1 MRRLIISCTMF
12 AAACVT
18 WAQGLPFIKIYK
30 GEDYHAHDLNFD
42 VKVTD
47 DGTLFAANFEGMLY
61 YDNATW
67 RILHTDGNSR
77 ITVSYLDKDGVL
89 WVGGY
94 NFFGR
99 VAVQENGELYLQ
111 RAGEKNLFVGEVLEI
126 WENDGNLQFCVNNG
140 TVYLVKDGKVT
151 LKKRLDKEAFGFG
164 LTDIIDTEAVDKWGE
179 IRVLTG
185 ITHEEP
191 LGNGRKAIVT
201 RGQGVII
208 TDDKGQELYRLSE
221 DNVLSTN
228 NIIWVYYDQHG
239 VLWGATEDGLFS
251 AGIPSAYSH
260 LGVEDGL
267 NGDVLSIAKYNGHI
281 YVGTINGLFRVEGRT
296 ARPMKGITH
305 ACWALAPTNRGLM
318 VATTNGTYQV
328 NDNGIQRQLT
338 TQSTTALLTDDR
350 KVYTG
355 EIDGV
360 YLIDDKG
367 VRTKVCN
374 LQRVN
379 KFIRDSKGTIW
390 LQSMYGDIWYK
401 PSKEKE
407 FRPYT
412 TGDDDHE
419 TVATL
424 VQTGRRVF
432 YVRAE
437 NTYPFSY
444 PLFSCADSTGVTWLT
459 NYEGKG
465 IYRWKHDKRLN
476 DLDRYLYPLRKF
488 TVRALL
494 LDGERIWLGG
504 DDGLTIINTSVDDPA
519 MKAEPQMRIRGIS
532 LGTDSVIWGGYG
544 KMPETIELS
553 YKNHNLRF
561 SFSLSYESIVG
572 ETVYRH
578 RLNGGEWSA
587 WADDHDAEYLNLS
600 PGRYTFEVQ
609 GLDAFGRQS
618 DTTSVVFIIDN
629 PFYLTWYMNIVY
641 LLLFMLLVYAFM
653 QMRLRR
659 LEREKMQLETIV
671 EERTEEV
678 RRAHKEL
685 VKQEKMAT
693 VGKLTQGLI
702 DRILNPLN
710 YINNFSK
717 LSEGLVKDIEA
728 NIDDEKDHMDEENY
742 EDTKDVLGMLA
753 GNLQKVGEHG
763 QNTTRTL
770 KAMEEML
777 KDRSGGIVI
786 TDLCSILRQNEE
798 MLSTYYAKDISTYHI
813 RTTVSYPDQPVYIR
827 VNPEQL
833 SKVIMSIIANSVYAV
848 IKRVE
853 KVAKSQE
860 SAGSVEPMEISITAT
875 VSGDQVTIVARDTGI
890 GIEQNILNK
899 IFDPFF
905 TTKTTGEAAGIG
917 LYLSHEIIQNYGGE
931 ISVESV
937 KDVFTAFTIILPI
950 QTAPAYGTTD

>member
-111 RAGEKNLFVGEVLEI
+111 RAGEKNLFMGEVLEI

-151 LKKRLDKEAFGFG
+151 LKKRLSKEAFGFG
-164 LTDIIDTEAVDKWGE
+164 LTDIIDTEAVDKQGE

-185 ITHEEP
+185 VTHEEP

-653 QMRLRR
+653 RMRLRR

-777 KDRSGGIVI
+777 KDRTGGVI
-786 TDLCSILRQNEE
+786 KTDLTQILKQDEE
-798 MLSTYYAKDISTYHI
+798 MLTTYYAKDISEHHI
-813 RTTVSYPDQPVYIR
+813 TTRVEYPSQPVFIMA
-827 VNPEQL
+827 NPEQL
-833 SKVIMSIIANSVYAV
+833 SKVFMSILGNGMYAV
-848 IKRVE
+848 VKKTAKEQNKRHSDYLPEVTL
-853 KVAKSQE
+853 
-860 SAGSVEPMEISITAT
+860 TAT
-875 VSGDQVTIVARDTGI
+875 VDNGKITIVIYDNGI
-890 GIEQNILNK
+890 GIEETVIDK

-905 TTKTTGEAAGIG
+905 TTKTTGEASGIG
-917 LYLSHEIIQNYGGE
+917 LYLSHDIIQNYGGD
-931 ISVESV
+931 ITVKSV
-937 KDVFTAFTIILPI
+937 KNEYSEFTIILNETKE
-950 QTAPAYGTTD
+950 QQ